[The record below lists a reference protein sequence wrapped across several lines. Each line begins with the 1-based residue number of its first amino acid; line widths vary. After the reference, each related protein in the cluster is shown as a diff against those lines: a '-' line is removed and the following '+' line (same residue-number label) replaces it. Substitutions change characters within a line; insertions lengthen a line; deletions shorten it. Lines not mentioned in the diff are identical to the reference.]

1 MTLEAAKSLDNLAE
15 KFEKKL
21 SDFQTL
27 YSLLSSEGQLK
38 MRCSENEVLEQIK
51 PLIKISGFQDIQVY
65 GNELSASKKQ

>member
-1 MTLEAAKSLDNLAE
+1 MTLEAAKSLNNLAE

>member
-1 MTLEAAKSLDNLAE
+1 MTLEVAKSLNNLAE

-51 PLIKISGFQDIQVY
+51 PLIKISGFQDIQVN